1 MEVLQYLCNYGD
13 SSTAADDNQ
22 PSQTIN
28 YYEGKLFT
36 LSYHLHFMTYFSKCI
51 VVKVNVQQ

>member
-22 PSQTIN
+22 PSQAIN
-28 YYEGKLFT
+28 YYEGKLFK
-36 LSYHLHFMTYFSKCI
+36 LSYHLHFMTYFSRCI